1 MASHSDRN
9 DAQLSLD
16 ELTRVRAMMTT
27 RVLAPW
33 WYRWG
38 MALCTGA
45 IFVGIGL
52 FPSDDGGSSTMSSLL
67 VVAGAILGPTG
78 LAVLLKRTTGV
89 LVDRYSGG
97 MLLWYLV
104 VFGVLVIGMAVQ
116 VWLELPY
123 VLFAGAGVAFV
134 ATLARLPLQWPM
146 VRTAMSVRG

>member
-1 MASHSDRN
+1 MASDPARD

-16 ELTRVRAMMTT
+16 ELTRVRAAMTT

-45 IFVGIGL
+45 IFAGIGL
-52 FPSDDGGSSTMSSLL
+52 FDDNSTMSSLL
-67 VVAGAILGPTG
+67 VVAGAIIGPTA
-78 LAVLLKRTTGV
+78 LAGLLKQTTGV

-104 VFGVLVIGMAVQ
+104 VFGVLLVGLAVQ
-116 VWLELPY
+116 VWLDLPY
-123 VLFAGAGVAFV
+123 VLFAGAAVGFV
-134 ATLARLPLQWPM
+134 ATLLLERHIDRRLAGRLG
-146 VRTAMSVRG
+146 AGGAA